1 MIMHYF
7 VMIYNGKES
16 PFSDKTFGFFQNFNE
31 FFVFLAIINLMC
43 FADVI
48 IGPDEVL
55 GFNTMGYV
63 LIVIVSFNLAVNFT
77 YIMGKSIKQ
86 TCKKW
91 RIKYLLWR
99 RKKLT

>member
-1 MIMHYF
+1 MSQN
-7 VMIYNGKES
+7 VEES
-16 PFSDKTFGFFQNFNE
+16 DWDLRVLWFSRGDKE
-31 FFVFLAIINLMC
+31 FFVFLTIINLMC

-48 IGPDEVL
+48 IGPGEVQ

-63 LIVIVSFNLAVNFT
+63 LIVIVSLNLAVNFT

-86 TCKKW
+86 TCRKW